1 MHTITETTAVAS
13 VSDLALITVRSWT
26 AISQMKD
33 LCMECSLDCVTSKM
47 QLACGLFAYLK
58 SNNTCFL
65 FVS

>member
-33 LCMECSLDCVTSKM
+33 LCMDCVTSKM